1 MSMVATADHDHHRFR
16 RSILNSFFSKRG
28 VLQLEP
34 LIQQKVDKLVSR
46 FAAAHD
52 DGQVIATEDA
62 YAALTADVISFYS
75 YGQSFD
81 YLDHPTFNSDVRR
94 GVNGMTHVV
103 HFNRFFPFL
112 LGGLRSIPLELVRK
126 VQPYAALVIDLRNT
140 LQRMASNSLNAHE
153 TKGSRMTIFGAMNKE
168 EILAVERSIDRLTDE
183 AQILI
188 AAGTETTARVLVVLT
203 YYLCLHPDVLLRLR
217 KELAKLGTDQP
228 NWTDLESVPYL
239 VRATRCKTD
248 RPD

>member
-1 MSMVATADHDHHRFR
+1 
-16 RSILNSFFSKRG
+16 
-28 VLQLEP
+28 
-34 LIQQKVDKLVSR
+34 
-46 FAAAHD
+46 
-52 DGQVIATEDA
+52 
-62 YAALTADVISFYS
+62 
-75 YGQSFD
+75 
-81 YLDHPTFNSDVRR
+81 
-94 GVNGMTHVV
+94 MTHVV